1 MTGILIDIDGVM
13 YEGNHAVRGAAET
26 VSFLRQQKIP
36 YLFLTNT
43 SSKPVSLI
51 VEKLR
56 LMGIEVHASEIL
68 TPAVAASNW
77 IRSKGLQPVALLV
90 PEATIQDFK
99 DITLLPPSLESG
111 AKAVV
116 IGDLGDEW
124 DYQKLNRAFRLL
136 LNGDR
141 LNPPV
146 LISLG
151 LTRYFKAPGG
161 MNLDVAPFTKAL
173 EHATGFES
181 VVLGK
186 PALEFFHQ
194 AADMLNLP
202 ASELI
207 MVGDDILSD
216 IQGAQDTN
224 MRGILVKTGKFRE
237 DDMDSPVKPDAV
249 LGSIAELPQWLRKK
263 RIVEKVPS
271 MFFKSTATA

>member
-26 VSFLRQQKIP
+26 VNFLRQHQIP

-56 LMGIEVHASEIL
+56 LMGIDVHASEVL

-77 IRSKGLQPVALLV
+77 IRDKGCQPVALFV
-90 PEATIQDFK
+90 PQATIQDFK
-99 DITLLPPSLESG
+99 DISLLPPSLESG
-111 AKAVV
+111 AKSVV
-116 IGDLGDEW
+116 VGDLGDEW

-141 LNPPV
+141 LEPPV

-151 LTRYFKAPGG
+151 MTRYFKAPGG

-186 PALEFFHQ
+186 PALEFFNQ
-194 AADMLNLP
+194 AAAMLEVP
-202 ASELI
+202 AENLI
-207 MVGDDILSD
+207 MIGDDILGD
-216 IQGAQDTN
+216 IQGAQN
-224 MRGILVKTGKFRE
+224 ASMRGILVKTGKFRA
-237 DDMDSPVKPDAV
+237 DDLDSPIKPDAV
-249 LGSIAELPQWLRKK
+249 LGSIAELPQWLRKQ
-263 RIVEKVPS
+263 RIVKKIPS
-271 MFFKSTATA
+271 VFFKSTA